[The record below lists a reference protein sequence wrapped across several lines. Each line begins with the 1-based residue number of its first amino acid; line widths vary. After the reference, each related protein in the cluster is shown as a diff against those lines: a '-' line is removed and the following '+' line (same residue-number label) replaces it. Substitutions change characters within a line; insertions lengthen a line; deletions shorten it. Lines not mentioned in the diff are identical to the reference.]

1 MKNIKWSLALPLL
14 LLVMLTGCLK
24 DKDFDDQKY
33 GLISQQ
39 SKAVGFIAAPSSP
52 VVIGI
57 TGQSGTVTVDGPMIT
72 INGTAQAASA
82 KTSIVL
88 VEDASLVTT
97 AGLTPLPTGTYSINT
112 KNPSIEA
119 GDSLTSQLRISVDKS
134 DQLDPNLTYGVG
146 YRIQSVDQGYGIS
159 RNMSTI
165 VIGFAIK
172 NKYDGV
178 YTLNGYHN
186 RVPYNFP
193 YETEMELRTV
203 GPNAVAFFYVGE
215 NSYGHPIGVGPNNSL
230 SWYGADISPVIE
242 FDLTSNLVT
251 NVYNSTSAVSVTM
264 FTGAGSRTSKFN
276 PADRSITVD
285 WNYSGNPLRA
295 FFDDLTFLR
304 ERD

>member
-1 MKNIKWSLALPLL
+1 MLPLMLLAL
-14 LLVMLTGCLK
+14 LTGCLK
-24 DKDFDDQKY
+24 DKSFDDQQY
-33 GLISQQ
+33 GLISHP
-39 SKAVGFIAAPSSP
+39 SRAVGFIAAPSSP

-57 TGQSGTVTVDGPMIT
+57 TGQPGTVTVAGPMIT

-88 VEDASLVTT
+88 VEDPSLVT
-97 AGLTPLPTGTYSINT
+97 AADLTPLPQGTYSINT

-119 GDSLTSQLRISVDKS
+119 GDSLNNELRVSVDKS
-134 DQLDPNLTYGVG
+134 DQLDPNITYGVG

-159 RNMSTI
+159 KNMSTI

-178 YTLNGYHN
+178 YTLRGFHN

-193 YETEMELRTV
+193 YETEVELRTV
-203 GPNAVAFFYVGE
+203 APNAVAFFYVGE

-251 NVYNSTSAVSVTM
+251 NVYNSSTAATITM
-264 FTGAGSRTSKFN
+264 FTGAGSRLSKFD

-295 FFDDLTFLR
+295 FFDDLEFLR